1 MYTENGINE
10 NTYKLLFEDIDNYN
24 LKKEEQYSDYYAKII
39 STLSLYTLYKEK
51 SIFKNLLLSI
61 FGYPLNTEYITYDQE
76 KKEWIYNDGN
86 EIITF
91 DMLSNHIDDKNIK
104 KKLLSHKKRDGHCHD
119 GSIDI
124 AKILKN
130 SRIITGT
137 IQQYNRK
144 ILHSVV
150 EISDKN
156 QEKNILDYT
165 LNLKIPKESY
175 IKLTN
180 FQELNIVE
188 SNELENDFKILL
200 DFFDSFGHK
209 EYLLFR
215 DELIKDIEKNKSY
228 LVEDEERY

>member
-1 MYTENGINE
+1 MYTENGINK
-10 NTYKLLFEDIDNYN
+10 NTYKLLFEDIDNYDV
-24 LKKEEQYSDYYAKII
+24 KKEEQYSDYYSKIL
-39 STLSLYTLYKEK
+39 STFSLYTLYKEK

-61 FGYPLNTEYITYDQE
+61 FSYSLKTEYITYDQY

-91 DMLSNHIDDKNIK
+91 DMLSNHINDKNIK
-104 KKLLSHKKRDGHCHD
+104 KKLFSNKKRARHCHN
-119 GSIDI
+119 GSIVI

-144 ILHSVV
+144 VLHSVV

-156 QEKNILDYT
+156 QQKNILDYT

-175 IKLTN
+175 IRLTN
-180 FQELNIVE
+180 FQELAIVE
-188 SNELENDFKILL
+188 SNELENDFEILL
-200 DFFDSFGHK
+200 DFFDSFRHK

-215 DELIKDIEKNKSY
+215 DELIKDMEKNKSY
-228 LVEDEERY
+228 LVEDKER